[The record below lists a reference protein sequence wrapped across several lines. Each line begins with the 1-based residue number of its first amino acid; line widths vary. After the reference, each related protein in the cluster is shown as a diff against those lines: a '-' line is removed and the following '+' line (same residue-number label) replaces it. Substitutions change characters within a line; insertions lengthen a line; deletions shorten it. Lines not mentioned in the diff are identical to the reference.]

1 MMTDIPQISADKC
14 VTTLEKAGYR
24 LLRQIGSHIHVRR
37 DTPFAQ
43 VTVPNHKP
51 IKRGTLQSII
61 RQSGL
66 SVDEFLKLLN

>member
-1 MMTDIPQISADKC
+1 MTEIPQISADKC

-24 LLRQIGSHIHVRR
+24 LLRQIANHIHMRR
-37 DTPFAQ
+37 DNPFAQ
-43 VTVPNHKP
+43 VAIPNHKP

-66 SVDEFLKLLN
+66 SVDEFLELLK